1 MKRIFCII
9 AAVILIPLLSS
20 CATYVRPV
28 PPPLQNEIVSAS
40 PYPGA
45 VWVGGYWV
53 WMHGGYVWIPGS
65 WRSAPPPMQVEVIGV
80 APYSGAEWVPGH
92 WAWRYRY
99 GRYVWIRGHYRRSY

>member
-1 MKRIFCII
+1 MKRIPCII

-28 PPPLQNEIVSAS
+28 PPPLQAEVVGAA
-40 PYPGA
+40 PYP
-45 VWVGGYWV
+45 
-53 WMHGGYVWIPGS
+53 
-65 WRSAPPPMQVEVIGV
+65 
-80 APYSGAEWVPGH
+80 GAEWVPGH